1 MFNAIR
7 TVVLGAA
14 GMLTA
19 NYVYDNYVR
28 NKPDK
33 PEIISNF
40 SAKAASYA
48 LGKVS
53 PSDLERHIQRQ
64 FSRQDF
70 RFVDDAVKLNS
81 TVRRLYCAQK
91 QNTKYRGALQCDSKQ

>member
-1 MFNAIR
+1 MFQAVR
-7 TVVLGAA
+7 TIVLGAA

-28 NKPDK
+28 DKPDQ
-33 PEIISNF
+33 PEIISNL

-53 PSDLERHIQRQ
+53 QPDLERYVQRQ
-64 FSRQDF
+64 FSQRNF
-70 RFVDDAVKLNS
+70 RIVEDTVKLDS

-91 QNTKYRGALQCDSKQ
+91 QNTKYRGALQCDSGR

>member
-1 MFNAIR
+1 MLNAIR

-28 NKPDK
+28 DK
-33 PEIISNF
+33 PEIVSNF
-40 SAKAASYA
+40 SARAASYA
-48 LGKVS
+48 LEKVS
-53 PSDLERHIQRQ
+53 ASDLERHIQRQ
-64 FSRQDF
+64 FSRRDF
-70 RFVDDAVKLNS
+70 RFVDDAIKLHS

-91 QNTKYRGALQCDSKQ
+91 QNTKYRGALPCDSKP